1 MIDNDRLDLLVEK
14 LGCSL
19 NEAAEI
25 VASDKAIDGGA
36 DPYPLTKEQKQAVRK
51 ATQATAGKPRAHG
64 YKRKSNGS
72 KQRLILAITKSLE
85 EIVEQLEI
93 VNCERELT
101 FVYKD
106 VKYKLVLSCPRKQN

>member
-1 MIDNDRLDLLVEK
+1 MTNDNKLDFLVEK

-19 NEAAEI
+19 SEAAEI
-25 VASDKAIDGGA
+25 VASDKAIDRGA
-36 DPYPLTKEQKQAVRK
+36 DPYPLTKEQKQVARK
-51 ATQATAGKPRAHG
+51 ATRANSGKPKAHD
-64 YKRKSNGS
+64 YKRKANAN
-72 KQRLILAITKSLE
+72 KQKLILNITKSLE